1 MVSKSTENT
10 ISGKIQEMFNA
21 GAHFGFSKARR
32 HPTFKPIIFGAKN
45 GTEILNL
52 EVTENYLNKALEFVT
67 KLATE
72 KKTILFV
79 GSKSEA
85 KDLVRASALS
95 INMPYVSDRWIG
107 GTLTNFEQMKKRVQ
121 RLEDLLS
128 QKEKG
133 ELVKYTKKERLL
145 IDREIE
151 KLLRFFEGVRGLSK
165 LPDALFI
172 VDAKKEHIAIAEAL
186 KMNIPVISLS
196 SSDCD
201 ISKVTFPIPAN
212 DSARTSIEYFV
223 KAVSDTYKKNYS
235 SEKKA

>member
-1 MVSKSTENT
+1 
-10 ISGKIQEMFNA
+10 MFNA

-52 EVTENYLNKALEFVT
+52 EVTENYLTKALEFVSN
-67 KLATE
+67 LAKE

-85 KDLVRASALS
+85 KDIVRSSALS
-95 INMPYVSDRWIG
+95 INMPFVSDRWIG
-107 GTLTNFEQMKKRVQ
+107 GTLTNFDQMKKRVQ

-133 ELVKYTKKERLL
+133 ELIKYTKKERLL

-151 KLLRFFEGVRGLSK
+151 KLLRFFDGVRGLNK

-172 VDAKKEHIAIAEAL
+172 VDSKKEHIAVAEAQ
-186 KMNIPVISLS
+186 KMNIPIIALAST
-196 SSDCD
+196 DCD
-201 ISKVTFPIPAN
+201 ISKVNFPIPAN
-212 DSARTSIEYFV
+212 DSARPSVEYFV
-223 KAVSDTYKKNYS
+223 KAVSETYKKDYVV
-235 SEKKA
+235 EKKA

>member
-1 MVSKSTENT
+1 MVTKSTDNT

-52 EVTENYLNKALEFVT
+52 EVTENYLTKALEFVSN
-67 KLATE
+67 LAKE

-85 KDLVRASALS
+85 KDIVRSSALS
-95 INMPYVSDRWIG
+95 INMPFVSDRWIG
-107 GTLTNFEQMKKRVQ
+107 GTLTNFDQMKKRVQ

-133 ELVKYTKKERLL
+133 ELIKYTKKERLL

-151 KLLRFFEGVRGLSK
+151 KLLRFFDGVRGLNK

-172 VDAKKEHIAIAEAL
+172 VDSKKEHIAVAEAQ
-186 KMNIPVISLS
+186 KMNIPIIALAST
-196 SSDCD
+196 DCD
-201 ISKVTFPIPAN
+201 ISKVNFPIPAN
-212 DSARTSIEYFV
+212 DSARPSVEYFV
-223 KAVSDTYKKNYS
+223 KAVSETYKKDYVV
-235 SEKKA
+235 EKKA